1 MYVCM
6 GMKMKKKGIK
16 MTALSV
22 EIVCADR
29 NVIYLVGSPR
39 QPPLNSKN
47 VHAARDSHNFKREWT
62 KYQIKNQ
69 SIDTENLENTVRM
82 CMYRI
87 DMQYDDDE

>member
-69 SIDTENLENTVRM
+69 SIELKIWKIRYCM
-82 CMYRI
+82 CMYVSI
-87 DMQYDDDE
+87 DMRYDE

>member
-62 KYQIKNQ
+62 KYQK
-69 SIDTENLENTVRM
+69 SINNRTENLENTVLYVYV
-82 CMYRI
+82 CI
-87 DMQYDDDE
+87 DRYAV

>member
-29 NVIYLVGSPR
+29 NVIYLTGIRGSRPKFQKTYTQR
-39 QPPLNSKN
+39 VIHTISNAN
-47 VHAARDSHNFKREWT
+47 GRN
-62 KYQIKNQ
+62 IKNQ
-69 SIDTENLENTVRM
+69 STIELKIWKIRYCM
-82 CMYRI
+82 CMYVSI
-87 DMQYDDDE
+87 DMRYDE